1 MVNSRITFWRG
12 LLADYD
18 YNIQTASGE
27 HKDGVYFCT
36 DTHTILVNGIKFGG
50 EGPAGTV
57 TDVTEKKGTITITFG
72 DGHTSSITMTVVSSS
87 NNGLMTPTLLDE
99 LTKLWSNTNGTSKI
113 YVPYSEKG
121 AENGV
126 AELDEAGKVPASQL
140 PSYVDDVLE
149 FDNKAAFPTTGE
161 SGKIYI
167 AKDTELTYR
176 WSGTMYVEISQSLAL
191 GETSTTAYAGD
202 KGATNRTNLSTLS
215 AAVSGTA
222 GTYTYA
228 ARTSSNYLNGVNNAY
243 AADTALDVAI
253 ANVSS
258 GSSTADTASKT
269 RDNAI
274 ATALKAG
281 TSFSGNAYTYNPNTT
296 ANYISAASSFNN
308 ADVKLDAAIKSVA
321 TLIDNI
327 GWNEA
332 A

>member
-1 MVNSRITFWRG
+1 MEKWINRLIAEINDTVSAIILKLNTLSSTKEDISNKKTDLTSTSNTHYPSVPAVKTG
-12 LLADYD
+12 LIGAVTESNTY
-18 YNIQTASGE
+18 
-27 HKDGVYFCT
+27 T
-36 DTHTILVNGIKFGG
+36 DTKISTLDSKFILK
-50 EGPAGTV
+50 
-57 TDVTEKKGTITITFG
+57 TEKG
-72 DGHTSSITMTVVSSS
+72 SI
-87 NNGLMTPTLLDE
+87 
-99 LTKLWSNTNGTSKI
+99 
-113 YVPYSEKG
+113 
-121 AENGV
+121 NGV
-126 AELDEAGKVPASQL
+126 AELDNNGKIPSSQL

-215 AAVSGTA
+215 AAVSGPA

-228 ARTSSNYLNGVNNAY
+228 ARTSSNYLNSVNNAY

-296 ANYISAASSFNN
+296 ANYISAASSFND